1 MLLWQPQ
8 NSLRIRSVFLVS
20 LVLHVFVC
28 CTLLF
33 VYKDYHQ
40 RLVID
45 LSSRIPSNAIVKLL
59 PLSASRPSSSIVG
72 VKGGKKGGISL
83 SAKGNQ
89 GRQKSS
95 NKNSAQSSALP
106 VASNQKK
113 KKSPT
118 SLVKQAVTS
127 KSVKVGKAKKEALEK
142 AKKAAKTKK
151 TSVAKAKED
160 KQKLKEQNELKKKEA
175 EKLKQ
180 DEKLDLEKKAS
191 DSAKAFK
198 EKKEVAE
205 KESKPVQQL
214 LKEEQKIEALQQPVI
229 DQATLGETSG
239 SSVGPEGQEI
249 LYLTKQE
256 FDALQIQQKLKEC
269 LFDLWT
275 PPAGIPS
282 GVLCEVLITV
292 GWDGAILETQFLKKT
307 EILMYDLSVQETLEQ
322 VAFPHE
328 VWGKQ
333 ITIAFKP

>member
-8 NSLRIRSVFLVS
+8 NSLRIRSVFLIS
-20 LVLHVFVC
+20 LVLHVVVC
-28 CTLLF
+28 FALLF

-45 LSSRIPSNAIVKLL
+45 LSSRIPSNTIVKLL
-59 PLSASRPSSSIVG
+59 PLSASRPSSHILG
-72 VKGGKKGGISL
+72 VKGGISF
-83 SAKGNQ
+83 SAKGKQ

-95 NKNSAQSSALP
+95 NKNIAQSSALA
-106 VASNQKK
+106 VSSNKKK

-142 AKKAAKTKK
+142 AKKAAQTKK
-151 TSVAKAKED
+151 SSLAKAKED
-160 KQKLKEQNELKKKEA
+160 KQKLKEQSELKKKEA

-180 DEKLDLEKKAS
+180 DEKLQLEKKAS
-191 DSAKAFK
+191 DSAKALK
-198 EKKEVAE
+198 QKKEVAE
-205 KESKPVQQL
+205 KESKSVEQL
-214 LKEEQKIEALQQPVI
+214 VKEDQKIEALQQPVI
-229 DQATLGETSG
+229 DQATLGKTSG
-239 SSVGPEGQEI
+239 SLVGPEGQEI

-256 FDALQIQQKLKEC
+256 FDGLQIQQKLKEC

>member
-8 NSLRIRSVFLVS
+8 NSLRVRSVFLVS
-20 LVLHVFVC
+20 LVLHVLVC
-28 CTLLF
+28 FSLLF

-59 PLSASRPSSSIVG
+59 PLSASRPSSQVLGI
-72 VKGGKKGGISL
+72 KGGGKNSKK
-83 SAKGNQ
+83 
-89 GRQKSS
+89 GRQKSGGK
-95 NKNSAQSSALP
+95 NKAQ
-106 VASNQKK
+106 QGK

-118 SLVKQAVTS
+118 SLAKQTVAS
-127 KSVKVGKAKKEALEK
+127 KSVKSGKGKAEA
-142 AKKAAKTKK
+142 AKKAKTLLQEK
-151 TSVAKAKED
+151 
-160 KQKLKEQNELKKKEA
+160 KQKLAQQKELKKKEA
-175 EKLKQ
+175 E
-180 DEKLDLEKKAS
+180 S
-191 DSAKAFK
+191 FSAKAMADK
-198 EKKEVAE
+198 KAKEVAE
-205 KESKPVQQL
+205 KESKPVEQPV
-214 LKEEQKIEALQQPVI
+214 KEEQKIIESEVTEPLKQEVPESVQPSTAG
-229 DQATLGETSG
+229 QAQLGETSA
-239 SSVGPEGQEI
+239 SAVGPEGQEI

-256 FDALQIQQKLKEC
+256 FDALQIQQKLQEC

-282 GVLCEVLITV
+282 GALCEVLITV

-322 VAFPHE
+322 VTFPHE